1 MSYPPPGETLQTLP
15 LVEARG
21 VSVHLGRRSVLE
33 AVDLTVHAG
42 EIVTLIGLNGAGKS
56 TLVRVL
62 LGIIRPSRGEVVR
75 APGLRIGYAPQHVHR
90 DPVLPMT
97 VRRFLTLG
105 AAATRERLEAL
116 LAEVGA
122 GAILD
127 HPLAEISGGE
137 LHRVLLARALLREPG
152 LLVLDEPLAGVD
164 ITGQGELYRL
174 IATIRD
180 RYGCGVLLVSH
191 DLHLVMA
198 ATDTVVCLNRHV
210 CCTGHPR
217 AITRDPAFVSLFG
230 PHVASALAIYQHS
243 HDHHHDALGEPV
255 PIDSGMRTGPDEPHG
270 TIGAAAHHSRE
281 VPGDPMP
288 IDHGTRASPDT
299 LNSMIAA
306 EVGNAGK
313 ASADLGCTGRSPR
326 PVIQSR

>member
-1 MSYPPPGETLQTLP
+1 MTGAPSVDGSEVPA
-15 LVEARG
+15 LVEARA
-21 VSVHLGRRSVLE
+21 VSVQFGRRSVLE
-33 AVDLTVHAG
+33 EVSLSVHAG
-42 EIVTLIGLNGAGKS
+42 EIVTLVGLNGAGKS

-62 LGIIRPSRGEVVR
+62 LGIVRPHFGEVVR
-75 APGLRIGYAPQHVHR
+75 APGLRIGYSPQHVHR
-90 DPVLPMT
+90 DPILPMT

-105 AAATRERLEAL
+105 APSTRERLENL

-164 ITGQGELYRL
+164 VTSQSDLYQL

-210 CCTGHPR
+210 CCSGHPR
-217 AITRDPAFVSLFG
+217 AITRHPEFVSLFG
-230 PHVASALAIYQHS
+230 PHLASELAVYQHA
-243 HDHHHDALGEPV
+243 HDHRHDALGEP
-255 PIDSGMRTGPDEPHG
+255 
-270 TIGAAAHHSRE
+270 
-281 VPGDPMP
+281 MP
-288 IDHGTRASPDT
+288 ISSARPERPRESDARA
-299 LNSMIAA
+299 
-306 EVGNAGK
+306 
-313 ASADLGCTGRSPR
+313 
-326 PVIQSR
+326 

>member
-1 MSYPPPGETLQTLP
+1 MTRAFFGDFSQSPP

-21 VSVHLGRRSVLE
+21 VSVRFGRRSVLE
-33 AVDLTVHAG
+33 AVNLTVHAG
-42 EIVTLIGLNGAGKS
+42 EIVTLVGLNGAGKS

-62 LGIIRPSRGEVVR
+62 LGIIPPSLGEVVR
-75 APGLRIGYAPQHVHR
+75 GPGLRIGYSPQHVHR

-105 AAATRERLEAL
+105 APATRERLRAL

-164 ITGQGELYRL
+164 ISSQSDLYRL

-210 CCTGHPR
+210 CCTGHPQ
-217 AITRDPAFVSLFG
+217 AITRHPEFVALFG
-230 PHVASALAIYQHS
+230 PHVASGLAVYQHS
-243 HDHHHDALGEPV
+243 HDHRHDTLGEPV
-255 PIDSGMRTGPDEPHG
+255 PI
-270 TIGAAAHHSRE
+270 
-281 VPGDPMP
+281 
-288 IDHGTRASPDT
+288 
-299 LNSMIAA
+299 
-306 EVGNAGK
+306 EVGAPE
-313 ASADLGCTGRSPR
+313 RSPASGGH
-326 PVIQSR
+326 P

>member
-1 MSYPPPGETLQTLP
+1 MRARRRPAPPRGLSVTPAPSRSLSRAPP

-21 VSVHLGRRSVLE
+21 VSVRFGRRSVLE
-33 AVDLTVHAG
+33 AVDLAVHAD

-62 LGIIRPSRGEVVR
+62 LGIARPDVGEVVR
-75 APGLRIGYAPQHVHR
+75 APDLRIGYSPQHVHR
-90 DPVLPMT
+90 DPFLPMT

-105 AAATRERLEAL
+105 ARASRERLESL
-116 LAEVGA
+116 LDEVGA

-137 LHRVLLARALLREPG
+137 LHRVLLARALLRRPG

-164 ITGQGELYRL
+164 VTSQSELYGL
-174 IATIRD
+174 IAGIRD

-210 CCTGHPR
+210 CCSGHPH
-217 AITRDPAFVSLFG
+217 AITRHPEFVSLFG
-230 PHVASALAIYQHS
+230 PGVAGGFAVYQHA
-243 HDHHHDALGEPV
+243 HDHRHDAHGE
-255 PIDSGMRTGPDEPHG
+255 
-270 TIGAAAHHSRE
+270 
-281 VPGDPMP
+281 PMP
-288 IDHGTRASPDT
+288 IDSDPPQGARARR
-299 LNSMIAA
+299 
-306 EVGNAGK
+306 G
-313 ASADLGCTGRSPR
+313 PR
-326 PVIQSR
+326 

>member
-1 MSYPPPGETLQTLP
+1 MTPAPSGDASRVRP

-21 VSVHLGRRSVLE
+21 VSVRFGRRNVLE
-33 AVDLTVHAG
+33 AVDLAVHAG

-90 DPVLPMT
+90 DPILPMT

-105 AAATRERLEAL
+105 APATRERLTAL

-127 HPLAEISGGE
+127 HPLASISGGE

-164 ITGQGELYRL
+164 VTSQSELYRL
-174 IATIRD
+174 IAAIRD

-198 ATDTVVCLNRHV
+198 ATDTVVCINRHV
-210 CCTGHPR
+210 CCSGHPR

-243 HDHHHDALGEPV
+243 HDHHHDALAEPV
-255 PIDSGMRTGPDEPHG
+255 PLDPGGPAPHVSDTPEGRDAPGEAMLHGPETPEGPISPGLTDKPRT
-270 TIGAAAHHSRE
+270 
-281 VPGDPMP
+281 PG
-288 IDHGTRASPDT
+288 
-299 LNSMIAA
+299 
-306 EVGNAGK
+306 
-313 ASADLGCTGRSPR
+313 GRP
-326 PVIQSR
+326 

>member
-1 MSYPPPGETLQTLP
+1 MARPPAGDRSSMSP

-21 VSVHLGRRSVLE
+21 VSVSFGRRNVLE
-33 AVDLTVHAG
+33 GVDLAVHAG

-62 LGIIRPSRGEVVR
+62 LGIVAPSRGRVVR

-97 VRRFLTLG
+97 VQRFLTLG
-105 AAATRERLEAL
+105 APARRERLETL
-116 LAEVGA
+116 LDEVGA

-127 HPLAEISGGE
+127 HPVAEISGGE

-164 ITGQGELYRL
+164 VTSQSELYRL
-174 IATIRD
+174 IASIRD

-198 ATDTVVCLNRHV
+198 ATDNVVCINRHV

-230 PHVASALAIYQHS
+230 SHVAGALAIYQHS
-243 HDHHHDALGEPV
+243 HDHHHDALAEPV
-255 PIDSGMRTGPDEPHG
+255 PIERGPRSDSSVPNT
-270 TIGAAAHHSRE
+270 TIGSDNRGVAKAPVDHVPSRGSR
-281 VPGDPMP
+281 VP
-288 IDHGTRASPDT
+288 
-299 LNSMIAA
+299 
-306 EVGNAGK
+306 
-313 ASADLGCTGRSPR
+313 
-326 PVIQSR
+326 

>member
-1 MSYPPPGETLQTLP
+1 MTAAPSSDRSHASP

-21 VSVHLGRRSVLE
+21 VSVRFGQRSVLE
-33 AVDLTVHAG
+33 AVDVMVHAG
-42 EIVTLIGLNGAGKS
+42 EIVTLVGLNGAGKS
-56 TLVRVL
+56 TLIRVL
-62 LGIIRPSRGEVVR
+62 LGIIRPHRGEVVR
-75 APGLRIGYAPQHVHR
+75 APGLRVGYSPQHVHR
-90 DPVLPMT
+90 DPILPMT

-105 AAATRERLEAL
+105 APASRKRLESL

-164 ITGQGELYRL
+164 VTSQSELYAL
-174 IATIRD
+174 IAAIRD

-217 AITRDPAFVSLFG
+217 AITRHPEFISLFG
-230 PHVASALAIYQHS
+230 PHVARGLAIYQHS
-243 HDHHHDALGEPV
+243 HDHRHDALGEPV
-255 PIDSGMRTGPDEPHG
+255 PIDSG
-270 TIGAAAHHSRE
+270 
-281 VPGDPMP
+281 VPESS
-288 IDHGTRASPDT
+288 RAS
-299 LNSMIAA
+299 
-306 EVGNAGK
+306 
-313 ASADLGCTGRSPR
+313 GRGP
-326 PVIQSR
+326 